1 MIGFNVML
9 EQYGPLT
16 FFSSILVIWGRYVPS
31 KWLKRAPNGIK
42 LNIGAISRSDGS
54 EMMEPCGT
62 RWKKSGHI
70 RGDALE
76 PFLVSGGL

>member
-1 MIGFNVML
+1 M
-9 EQYGPLT
+9 
-16 FFSSILVIWGRYVPS
+16 PS

-42 LNIGAISRSDGS
+42 LHIGAISRSDGS

>member
-1 MIGFNVML
+1 M
-9 EQYGPLT
+9 
-16 FFSSILVIWGRYVPS
+16 PS

-42 LNIGAISRSDGS
+42 LHIGAISRSDGS

-70 RGDALE
+70 RADALE
-76 PFLVSGGL
+76 SFHGSEVAIGGARGPLNGVKGPK